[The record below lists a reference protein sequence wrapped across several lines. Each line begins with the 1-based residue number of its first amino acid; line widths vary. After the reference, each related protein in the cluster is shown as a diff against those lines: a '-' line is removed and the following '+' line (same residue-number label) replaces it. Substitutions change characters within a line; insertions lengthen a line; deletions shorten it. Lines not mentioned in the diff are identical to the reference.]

1 MKEVSNMN
9 DLKKLAHELG
19 EAIERSAEFKAYNEA
34 KALQETD
41 SELQM
46 FIGEYNLRRMQLM
59 TELQKET
66 AEQDENAM
74 NSMRDQMNAAYQKV
88 IDNPVMKS
96 FSEASEALQE
106 LVNEIYQIINFH
118 VTGEE
123 PGGCSG
129 NCSGCS
135 GCH

>member
-1 MKEVSNMN
+1 MT
-9 DLKKLAHELG
+9 DLTKLAHELG
-19 EAIERSAEFKAYNEA
+19 EAIEASEEFKKYNEA

-59 TELQKET
+59 TELQKDA
-66 AEQDENAM
+66 AEQDAKAM
-74 NSMRDQMNAAYQKV
+74 DSMRDQMNEAYNKV
-88 IDNPVMKS
+88 TSHPVMKQ

-106 LVNEIYQIINFH
+106 LVNSVYQIINFH

-123 PGGCSG
+123 PHSCGGNCASCGGC
-129 NCSGCS
+129 
-135 GCH
+135 H

>member
-1 MKEVSNMN
+1 MT
-9 DLKKLAHELG
+9 DLTKLAHELG
-19 EAIERSAEFKAYNEA
+19 EAIEASEEFKKYNEA

-59 TELQKET
+59 TELQKDQ
-66 AEQDENAM
+66 AEQKEEDL
-74 NSMRDQMNAAYQKV
+74 NSMRDQMNAAYDKV
-88 IDNPVMKS
+88 IAHPIMKQ

-106 LVNEIYQIINFH
+106 MVNGVYQIINFH

-123 PGGCSG
+123 PHSCGG
-129 NCSGCS
+129 NCSSCS

>member
-1 MKEVSNMN
+1 MT

-19 EAIERSAEFKAYNEA
+19 EAIQASEEFKKYNEA

-59 TELQKET
+59 NELQKEV
-66 AEQDENAM
+66 ADQNEEM
-74 NSMRDQMNAAYQKV
+74 LNSMRDQMNTAYDKV
-88 IDNPVMKS
+88 LSHPIMKD
-96 FSEASEALQE
+96 FSQASEALQE
-106 LVNEIYQIINFH
+106 LVNSVYQIINFH

-123 PGGCSG
+123 PHSCGG
-129 NCSGCS
+129 NCSSCF

>member
-1 MKEVSNMN
+1 MN

-19 EAIERSAEFKAYNEA
+19 EAIEASEQFKKYNEA

-59 TELQKET
+59 QELQKDA
-66 AEQDENAM
+66 AEQDEAAM
-74 NSMRDQMNAAYQKV
+74 NTMRDTMNESYNKV
-88 IDNPVMKS
+88 INHPVMKQ

-106 LVNEIYQIINFH
+106 IVNEVYQIINFH

-123 PGGCSG
+123 PHSCGG
-129 NCSGCS
+129 NCSSCG

>member
-1 MKEVSNMN
+1 MT
-9 DLKKLAHELG
+9 DLNKLAHELG
-19 EAIERSAEFKAYNEA
+19 EAIEASDEFKKYAEA

-59 TELQKET
+59 TELQKN
-66 AEQDENAM
+66 AEDQDEEM
-74 NSMRDQMNAAYQKV
+74 LNSMRDTMNAAYDKV
-88 IDNPVMKS
+88 ISHPVMKQ
-96 FSEASEALQE
+96 FSDASEALQE
-106 LVNEIYQIINFH
+106 MVNGVYQIINFH

-123 PGGCSG
+123 PHSCGG

>member
-1 MKEVSNMN
+1 MT
-9 DLKKLAHELG
+9 DLIKLAHELG
-19 EAIERSAEFKAYNEA
+19 EAIEASEEFKAYAEA

-59 TELQKET
+59 TELQKDP
-66 AEQDENAM
+66 ADQDEEM
-74 NSMRDQMNAAYQKV
+74 LNSMRDTMNGAYDKV
-88 IDNPVMKS
+88 INHPVMKK
-96 FSEASEALQE
+96 FSQASEDLQE
-106 LVNEIYQIINFH
+106 LVNGVYQVINFH

-123 PGGCSG
+123 PHSCSG

>member
-1 MKEVSNMN
+1 MT
-9 DLKKLAHELG
+9 DLTKLAHELG
-19 EAIERSAEFKAYNEA
+19 EAIEQCEEFKKYNEL

-59 TELQKET
+59 NELQKDESD
-66 AEQDENAM
+66 QDEAM
-74 NSMRDQMNAAYQKV
+74 LDSMRDMMNGAYEKV
-88 IDNPVMKS
+88 MNHPVMKD
-96 FSEASEALQE
+96 FSAASEALQE
-106 LVNEIYQIINFH
+106 LVNSIYQIINFH

-123 PGGCSG
+123 PHSCSG

>member
-1 MKEVSNMN
+1 MT
-9 DLKKLAHELG
+9 DLNKLAHELG
-19 EAIERSAEFKAYNEA
+19 EAIEASDEFKKYAEA

-59 TELQKET
+59 TELQKN
-66 AEQDENAM
+66 AEDQDEEM
-74 NSMRDQMNAAYQKV
+74 LNSMRDTMNAAYDKV
-88 IDNPVMKS
+88 ISHPVMKQ
-96 FSEASEALQE
+96 FSDASEALQE
-106 LVNEIYQIINFH
+106 MVNGVYQIINFH

-123 PGGCSG
+123 PHSCGG
-129 NCSGCS
+129 NCSGYS

>member
-1 MKEVSNMN
+1 MN
-9 DLKKLAHELG
+9 DLKKMAHALG
-19 EAIERSAEFKAYNEA
+19 EAIEATEEFKKYNEA

-59 TELQKET
+59 TELQKDPADQNE
-66 AEQDENAM
+66 EM
-74 NSMRDQMNAAYQKV
+74 LNSMRDMMNEAYDK
-88 IDNPVMKS
+88 VMKHPIMKQFAES
-96 FSEASEALQE
+96 SEALQNM
-106 LVNEIYQIINFH
+106 VNEVYQIINFH
-118 VTGEE
+118 VTGED
-123 PGGCSG
+123 PNACSG

>member
-1 MKEVSNMN
+1 MT

-19 EAIERSAEFKAYNEA
+19 EAIEASEEFKKYNEV

-59 TELQKET
+59 NVLQKD
-66 AEQDENAM
+66 AADQDEEM
-74 NSMRDQMNAAYQKV
+74 LNSMRDMMNSAYDKV
-88 IDNPVMKS
+88 ISHPIMKQ

-106 LVNEIYQIINFH
+106 MVNGVYQIINFH

-123 PGGCSG
+123 PHSCSG

>member
-1 MKEVSNMN
+1 MN

-19 EAIERSAEFKAYNEA
+19 EAIEASEQFKKYNEA

-59 TELQKET
+59 QELQKDA
-66 AEQDENAM
+66 AEQDEEAM
-74 NSMRDQMNAAYQKV
+74 NKMRDTMNEAYNKV
-88 IDNPVMKS
+88 INHPVMKQ

-106 LVNEIYQIINFH
+106 IVNEIYQIINFH

-123 PGGCSG
+123 PHSCGG
-129 NCSGCS
+129 NCSSCG

>member
-1 MKEVSNMN
+1 MT
-9 DLKKLAHELG
+9 DLTKLAHALG
-19 EAIERSAEFKAYNEA
+19 EAIEASDEFKKYAEA

-59 TELQKET
+59 TELQKD
-66 AEQDENAM
+66 ASQQDEK
-74 NSMRDQMNAAYQKV
+74 SMETMRNQMNEAYGKV
-88 IDNPVMKS
+88 TSHPIMKQ
-96 FSEASEALQE
+96 FSEASEDLQQ
-106 LVNEIYQIINFH
+106 LVNSVYQIINFH

-123 PGGCSG
+123 PHSCGG
-129 NCSGCS
+129 NCSSCS

>member
-1 MKEVSNMN
+1 MT
-9 DLKKLAHELG
+9 DLTKLAHELG
-19 EAIERSAEFKAYNEA
+19 EAIEASEEFKNYNEA

-59 TELQKET
+59 NELQKDPADQNGEML
-66 AEQDENAM
+66 D
-74 NSMRDQMNAAYQKV
+74 SMRDTMNAAYDKV
-88 IDNPVMKS
+88 TSHPVMKK
-96 FSEASEALQE
+96 FSQASEALQE
-106 LVNEIYQIINFH
+106 MVNNVYQIINFH

-123 PGGCSG
+123 PHSCGG

>member
-1 MKEVSNMN
+1 MN

-19 EAIERSAEFKAYNEA
+19 EAIEASEQFKKYNEA

-59 TELQKET
+59 QELQKDA
-66 AEQDENAM
+66 AEQDEEAM
-74 NSMRDQMNAAYQKV
+74 NKMRDTMNESYSKV
-88 IDNPVMKS
+88 INHPVMKQ

-106 LVNEIYQIINFH
+106 IVNEVYQIINFH

-123 PGGCSG
+123 PHSCGG
-129 NCSGCS
+129 NCSSCG

>member
-1 MKEVSNMN
+1 MKEDKIMN
-9 DLKKLAHELG
+9 DLKQLAHQLG
-19 EAIERSAEFKAYNEA
+19 EAIEASEEFKKYNEV

-59 TELQKET
+59 NELQKDPADQNE
-66 AEQDENAM
+66 EM
-74 NSMRDQMNAAYQKV
+74 LNSMRDMMNSAYDKV
-88 IDNPVMKS
+88 IAHPVMKQ
-96 FSEASEALQE
+96 FSEASEALQAV
-106 LVNEIYQIINFH
+106 VNEVYQIINFH

-123 PGGCSG
+123 PHSCGG
-129 NCSGCS
+129 NCSSCS